1 MNAEGMIGPSG
12 DAGVNAALI
21 SVYDSAGGI
30 IELVDTML
38 TTPWGGCD

>member
-1 MNAEGMIGPSG
+1 MIISGG
-12 DAGVNAALI
+12 DAQINAALI

-30 IELVDTML
+30 IEVVDIML